1 MKAAA
6 NSKKAEAPQVE
17 NTTAALEGSEL
28 GEVKVHENVIASLV
42 RRAALSVEGVSR
54 LAGSTLVDNIAEI
67 VGSRR
72 MQSRAITIEMAD
84 NNRVSI
90 EIKLILKADLNIP
103 EVAAQVQKAVIERVE
118 KVTGMTVTKVGVLVQ
133 DIDEVTPPEEEPD
146 DENAE
151 IDSIPMN

>member
-72 MQSRAITIEMAD
+72 MQARAITVDMAE
-84 NNRVSI
+84 NNRVSV
-90 EIKLILKADLNIP
+90 EIKLNIKTGYNVP
-103 EVAAQVQKAVIERVE
+103 QVATAVQKAVIEEIE
-118 KVTGMTVTKVGVLVQ
+118 KTTGMTVLKVNVVVQ
-133 DIDEVTPPEEEPD
+133 EIDDPVPDDSDEEETEGGAPVLPL
-146 DENAE
+146 N
-151 IDSIPMN
+151 